1 MGWEI
6 GTQGLKVQLSS
17 GVPELVFTNAAR
29 DVDRF
34 LADHGLGRSDVD
46 HWIMHTGGPKE
57 LEAFESALGLPRE
70 KLELTWG
77 QLRDNGNLSSASVLL
92 VLRDT
97 WRERRP
103 APGSHSVL
111 MAMGPGFCSEM
122 VLLEW

>member
-1 MGWEI
+1 MGWDI
-6 GTQGLKVQLSS
+6 GSQGLKVVLSA
-17 GVPELVFTNAAR
+17 GVPELIYGHVAA

-34 LADHGLGRSDVD
+34 LEAHGLSRGDIK
-46 HWIMHTGGPKE
+46 HWVLHTGGPKV
-57 LEAFESALGLPRE
+57 LNAFQEALGIGAEDLA
-70 KLELTWG
+70 LSWN
-77 QLRDNGNLSSASVLL
+77 QLRTNGNLSSASVLM

-103 APGSHSVL
+103 APGSHSLL